1 MYKKSITYTDFDGKE
16 RIEDIYFNLTKTEL
30 IDFALDLPDN
40 VSESIANDSE
50 GTDESKAITKV
61 MSAFT
66 SKSIFKFL
74 KDLILKSYGVRK
86 DEGRRF
92 AKVDENGKPLSIEFA
107 ETMAFEAIMEM
118 SALRLVSVGIRSGAH
133 LRLSFLMS
141 IFKSVT
147 PSANLTLRR
156 ASWGPPLAVVLEY
169 NRKENVPSPLISW
182 SKLRLCTISG
192 IHS

>member
-16 RIEDIYFNLTKTEL
+16 RIEDAYFNLTKTEL
-30 IDFALDLPDN
+30 IDFALELPDN
-40 VSESIANDSE
+40 VSDSMASDSE

-92 AKVDENGKPLSIEFA
+92 AKVDENGKPLSVEFA
-107 ETMAFEAIMEM
+107 ETMAFEAIMDEFLSDDKAAADFVNAVIPSNIADKM
-118 SALRLVSVGIRSGAH
+118 PNVQNIRKG
-133 LRLSFLMS
+133 L
-141 IFKSVT
+141 
-147 PSANLTLRR
+147 PAN
-156 ASWGPPLAVVLEY
+156 
-169 NRKENVPSPLISW
+169 N
-182 SKLRLCTISG
+182 
-192 IHS
+192 

>member
-16 RIEDIYFNLTKTEL
+16 RIEDAYFNLTKTEL
-30 IDFALDLPDN
+30 IDFALELPDN
-40 VSESIANDSE
+40 ISDSMASDSE

-92 AKVDENGKPLSIEFA
+92 AKVDENGKPLSVEFA
-107 ETMAFEAIMEM
+107 ETMAFEAIMDEFLSDDKAAADFVNAVIPSNIADKM
-118 SALRLVSVGIRSGAH
+118 PNVQNIRKG
-133 LRLSFLMS
+133 L
-141 IFKSVT
+141 
-147 PSANLTLRR
+147 PAN
-156 ASWGPPLAVVLEY
+156 
-169 NRKENVPSPLISW
+169 N
-182 SKLRLCTISG
+182 
-192 IHS
+192 